1 MHTFDL
7 LNCGP
12 RSQFMVYGKTER
24 HIVHNCGY
32 QGGNG
37 ALIQMGALDMGIK
50 EEELPEMVSAWRD
63 ASPEIV
69 AAWYATETAA
79 RKAIQNPGQVFR
91 PDGKDLPADAAIRNF
106 QFMVASGMLQ
116 IKMPSGRRLCYIKPR
131 LAKNAKGRTGI
142 KYWGIHQ
149 KTKQWCELDTY
160 GGKLIENITQA
171 FARDCL
177 AVSMMK
183 VYDAGYQM
191 IMLVHDEIVFDLL
204 LGFGSLKEVLGVMAE
219 EIPFAKGLPLKG
231 AGYDDAPFFYK
242 D

>member
-1 MHTFDL
+1 MLDVV
-7 LNCGP
+7 NCGP
-12 RSQFMVYGKTER
+12 RARFVIAAGGAPL
-24 HIVHNCGY
+24 IVHNC
-32 QGGNG
+32 
-37 ALIQMGALDMGIK
+37 
-50 EEELPEMVSAWRD
+50 
-63 ASPEIV
+63 
-69 AAWYATETAA
+69 
-79 RKAIQNPGQVFR
+79 
-91 PDGKDLPADAAIRNF
+91 
-106 QFMVASGMLQ
+106 
-116 IKMPSGRRLCYIKPR
+116 
-131 LAKNAKGRTGI
+131 
-142 KYWGIHQ
+142 
-149 KTKQWCELDTY
+149 
-160 GGKLIENITQA
+160 ENVTQA